1 VKFAI
6 FSDVHANLEALEA
19 VLAHAERQR
28 VDQYLCLGDVIGYGA
43 NPNECVERVR
53 ALEPSVCLRGNHDA
67 AAVDARERVFFHE
80 VALEGIHYSALHL
93 SPENAEYLRALPYVY
108 RDHPRMM
115 GVHASPFRPEA
126 WEYVLDTIGA
136 ERAFEA
142 MVPARVA
149 FIGHSHAPVVF
160 VDDGSVQRYP
170 TALEPLHLDL
180 ARRRYVMNVG
190 SVGQPRDGNP
200 DASYVVYDDQSDE
213 VIHHRVRYDRE
224 KAAEKILR
232 AGLPPVL
239 AERLLI
245 GY

>member
-1 VKFAI
+1 MKFAI
-6 FSDVHANLEALEA
+6 FSDVHGNLEALDA
-19 VLAHAERQR
+19 MLAHAAHEN
-28 VDQYLCLGDVIGYGA
+28 VDLHLCLGDIIGYGA
-43 NPNECVERVR
+43 NPNECVDRVR
-53 ALEPSVCLRGNHDA
+53 ALDPSVCLRGNHDA

-80 VALEGIHYSALHL
+80 VALQGIHFSALHL
-93 SPENAEYLRALPYVY
+93 TPENAEYLRTLPYVY
-108 RDHPRMM
+108 RHARMM
-115 GVHASPFRPEA
+115 AVHASPFRPEA
-126 WEYVLDTIGA
+126 WEYVLDHLGA
-136 ERAFEA
+136 VRAFEA
-142 MVPARVA
+142 MDSARVA

-170 TALEPLHLDL
+170 VQEPLRLELDDY
-180 ARRRYVMNVG
+180 RYVMNVG

-200 DASYVVYDDQSDE
+200 DASYVVFDDQA
-213 VIHHRVRYDRE
+213 VVVTHHRVRYDRE

>member
-1 VKFAI
+1 MKFAI
-6 FSDVHANLEALEA
+6 FSDVHGNLEALEA
-19 VLAHAERQR
+19 VLAHAERDR
-28 VDQYLCLGDVIGYGA
+28 VGFHLCLGDVIGYGA
-43 NPNECVERVR
+43 NPNECVDRVR

-67 AAVDARERVFFHE
+67 AVVDARERAFFHE
-80 VALEGIHYSALHL
+80 VALQGIHYSAQHLTPANADYLH
-93 SPENAEYLRALPYVY
+93 ALAYVY
-108 RDHPRMM
+108 RGHPRMM
-115 GVHASPFRPEA
+115 AVHASPYHPEA
-126 WEYVLDTIGA
+126 WEYVLDHFGA

-142 MVPARVA
+142 MAPARLA
-149 FIGHSHAPVVF
+149 FIGHSHSPVVF
-160 VDDGSVQRYP
+160 IDDGNVQRYP
-170 TALEPLHLDL
+170 VQEMFTLALSE
-180 ARRRYVMNVG
+180 RRYVMNVG

-200 DASYVVYDDQSDE
+200 DASYVVYDDETDS